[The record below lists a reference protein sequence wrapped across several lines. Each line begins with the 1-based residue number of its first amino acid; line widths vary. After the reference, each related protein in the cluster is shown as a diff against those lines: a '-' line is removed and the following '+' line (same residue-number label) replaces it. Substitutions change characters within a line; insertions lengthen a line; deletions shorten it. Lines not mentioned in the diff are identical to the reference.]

1 MINSKSWCGGT
12 EEEYQTQHFGFGTQ
26 RFQIAMRQMI
36 EQKITLCV
44 KQMEVHLAKSLD
56 LNDTDKITLKRSCDK
71 LICLYFEKAEPFLEE
86 IDSEIEKILNIPA
99 NVLLPQDEVQL
110 QQLSDA
116 EYSTLKNEVDELRK
130 RVERGALMDALLS
143 AEDEEL
149 ASVENVCEMAKQN
162 MAEVDMMFN
171 FFNDHE
177 SVKAVQNATQFLR
190 ANIPFLKQINNFEF
204 DNAS

>member
-1 MINSKSWCGGT
+1 MNQEECNGDFGYRRVSPHPGLPLFTMRTLLSLTLLSRASQDDGWLATVSDAPLPLHFMGGASVA
-12 EEEYQTQHFGFGTQ
+12 H
-26 RFQIAMRQMI
+26 
-36 EQKITLCV
+36 
-44 KQMEVHLAKSLD
+44 
-56 LNDTDKITLKRSCDK
+56 
-71 LICLYFEKAEPFLEE
+71 AEPSLEE